1 MSSKFLDFITG
12 MIYSQPM
19 SFYTN
24 VLQYGNS
31 LLVRYVE
38 DGKRLTKRVRYE
50 PTLFDLVTTGEK
62 TGYTTLDGRAVL
74 PHHFDS
80 IREAKDWISD
90 RQNQDVVFGNT
101 QYPYC
106 WISDEYPDRVEWDL
120 DQMLIV
126 TIDIEVEC
134 ENGFPKPEDAL
145 EPLLSITVKNHQSK
159 RIVVF
164 GLHEFENSRDDV
176 SYIQCKDEDHL
187 LQKFLG
193 FWEENTPDIIT
204 GWNTEFFDLPY
215 LINRIKRVFNEDEV
229 KRLSPWRNV
238 FDRQVYQMGRTH
250 QIYTIDGI
258 SALDYYDLYRKFTYT
273 NQERYTLDYIA
284 YVELGE
290 RKDGNPYDTFREWY
304 TKDYQSF
311 IEYNITDVELVDKL
325 EDKMKLI
332 ELIVTMAYEA
342 KVNLTDVLGQVRY
355 WDILIYNHLRKK
367 NIVIPPKKEHEK
379 TDKYEGA
386 YVKDPLVG
394 MHNWVMSFDLNSLYP
409 HLIMQY
415 NISPETLITDCHM
428 QGDKLVDKILE
439 GKVKNTTAYCMTPNG
454 AYFRKNFKGFLPELM
469 EQIYND
475 RVKYKK
481 LMLQAEQEYE
491 DTKNP
496 ALLKDISKYNNIQMA
511 KKISLNSAYG
521 AIGNNWFR
529 YYDLMIATAI
539 TTAGQLSIRW
549 IEKALNIHLNKIL
562 DTKDVDYVIASDT
575 DSVYIT
581 FDTLVSK
588 VFGDEKDSRKIVSA
602 LDKLAKE
609 KLEPFIDKSYD
620 ALASHMNAYDQRM
633 YMKREVIAD
642 KGIWTAKK
650 RYILNVHDSE
660 GVRYKEPK
668 LKMMGI
674 EAVKSSTPA
683 PCREKI
689 KQAMNII
696 MGGTERELNTFIQDF
711 RAEFMDLS
719 PEEIA
724 YPRSCNGVKKFRGT
738 HKLFASGAPI
748 HVKGA
753 ILYNHLVEKNSLS
766 HRYPYIQE
774 GDKIRFVHMKEPN
787 TYQSSAFSFITTL
800 PVELDIY
807 KYIDYDVQF
816 EKSFVEPLK
825 FITDK
830 AQWLIDSSYG
840 TQGTLEDFF
849 T

>member
-1 MSSKFLDFITG
+1 
-12 MIYSQPM
+12 M

-38 DGKRLTKRVRYE
+38 NGKRLTKRVRYE

-164 GLHEFENSRDDV
+164 GLHEFQNSRDDV

-415 NISPETLITDCHM
+415 NISPETLVPDCEKK
-428 QGDKLVDKILE
+428 DKLVDKILE
-439 GKVKNTTAYCMTPNG
+439 GKVRNTTDNCMTPNG

-529 YYDLMIATAI
+529 YYDLMVATAI

-753 ILYNHLVEKNSLS
+753 ILYNYLVEKNSLS

-774 GDKIRFVHMKEPN
+774 GDKIRFLHLREPN

>member
-1 MSSKFLDFITG
+1 
-12 MIYSQPM
+12 M

-38 DGKRLTKRVRYE
+38 NGKRLTKRVKYQ
-50 PTLFDLVTTGEK
+50 PTLFDLVNTRER
-62 TGYTTLDGRAVL
+62 TGYSTLDGRAVL
-74 PHHFDS
+74 PHKFDS
-80 IREAKDWISD
+80 IRDAKDWIAD
-90 RQNQDVVFGNT
+90 RDNQDIVFGNT

-106 WISDEYPDRVEWDL
+106 WIADEYPGRVDWDL
-120 DQMLIV
+120 DQMLVI

-145 EPLLSITVKNHQSK
+145 EPMLSITVKNHQTK
-159 RIVVF
+159 RIVVW
-164 GLHEFENSRDDV
+164 GLHDFRNDRDDV
-176 SYIQCKDEDHL
+176 TYIKCESEVHL
-187 LQKFLG
+187 LKEFLA
-193 FWEENTPDIIT
+193 FWERNVPDIVT
-204 GWNTEFFDLPY
+204 GWNTEFFDIPY
-215 LINRIKRVFNEDEV
+215 LCNRIKRVFDEDEV

-250 QIYTIDGI
+250 QIYTIDGV

-273 NQERYTLDYIA
+273 NQERYTLDHIA

-290 RKDGNPYDTFREWY
+290 RKDGNPFDTFREWY

-325 EDKMKLI
+325 EDKMRLI
-332 ELIVTMAYEA
+332 ELCLTMAYEA
-342 KVNLTDVLGQVRY
+342 KVNLTDVLGTVRY
-355 WDILIYNHLRKK
+355 WDILIYNHLRER
-367 NIVIPPKKEHEK
+367 NLVIPPKKEHGKNE
-379 TDKYEGA
+379 KYEGA
-386 YVKDPLVG
+386 YVKDPQVG

-415 NISPETLITDCHM
+415 NISPETLVNSGADLAEGM
-428 QGDKLVDKILE
+428 VDKLLE
-439 GKVKNTTAYCMTPNG
+439 GKAKNDTEYCMTPNG
-454 AYFRKNFKGFLPELM
+454 AFFRKDIRGFLPELM
-469 EQIYND
+469 ESMYND

-529 YYDLMIATAI
+529 YYDLLIATAI

-549 IEKALNIHLNKIL
+549 IEKALNIHLNKVLKTENI
-562 DTKDVDYVIASDT
+562 DYVIASDT

-581 FDTLVSK
+581 FDALVHKIFGEGQETGK
-588 VFGDEKDSRKIVSA
+588 VVAF

-609 KLEPFIDKSYD
+609 KLEPFIDKSYS
-620 ALASHMNAYDQRM
+620 ALATHMNAYDQKM

-683 PCREKI
+683 PCRARI
-689 KQAMNII
+689 KDAMNII
-696 MGGTERELNTFIQDF
+696 MGGTEKELNTFIQDF
-711 RAEFMDLS
+711 REEFMKLP
-719 PEEIA
+719 PEDIA
-724 YPRSCNGVKKFRGT
+724 YPRSCNGVTKYRGT
-738 HKLFASGAPI
+738 DRLFKQGAPI
-748 HVKGA
+748 HVKGG
-753 ILYNHLVEKNSLS
+753 ILYNHLVQKNNLS
-766 HRYPYIQE
+766 NRYPYIQE
-774 GDKIRFVHMKEPN
+774 GDKVRFLHMKEPN
-787 TYQSSAFSFITTL
+787 IYQSSAFSFITTL
-800 PVELDIY
+800 PRELDIMD
-807 KYIDYDVQF
+807 KIDYDMQF
-816 EKSFVEPLK
+816 EKSFVEPLR
-825 FITDK
+825 FIAEK
-830 AQWLIDSSYG
+830 AKWLIDSSYG

-849 T
+849 G